1 MGRIRYNY
9 FKFTIV
15 SMKYNPTVTY
25 VIVNLVPDLVD
36 DYWREFEQLVIDMDC
51 MDASNV
57 I

>member
-1 MGRIRYNY
+1 
-9 FKFTIV
+9 
-15 SMKYNPTVTY
+15 MKYNPTVTY